1 MVTKLYCTVWAGRE
15 AEGATRLLRA
25 PQGAGQAI
33 RFWSARLWFRP
44 ETTPPDP
51 ISCSA
56 ARVPAF
62 IPRPSSPQGI
72 VPMHSSHS
80 HTLRPSS
87 RPIQPGASQRRRT
100 QLSFQP
106 LSPTQTFPQNGHSD
120 FSHRQSL
127 GGAAIVA
134 PTDYNSKTGLGTR
147 RSVNL
152 NSYGIPKQPMRRR
165 NSIAAPAKQTARLSY
180 QGPIGN
186 EFEAKI
192 RVCVRKRPLNSR
204 ELNRGETD
212 IVQATGRRSVTVHEP
227 KVKVDLTKYVEQ
239 HHFIFDEVFDET
251 VTNDEMY
258 QRTAQPL
265 VRFIFQGGN
274 ATCFAYGQTGSG
286 KTYTMLDPRNGLY
299 VLAASDIFAMHTQPE
314 YQHLTVLVSFYEIYQ
329 SQLYDL
335 LNNRKKLHAREDHR
349 QQVCIS
355 GLREIEIE
363 NVVDLMEVFE
373 FGNSE
378 RSTGSTGANADS
390 SRSHAILQIMLKDDR
405 DNDRLHGKF
414 SFIDLAGSERGADRG
429 ESDKQTRMEGSEI
442 NKSLLALKECIRA
455 LDMDKK
461 HTPFRQSKLTQ
472 VLKDSL
478 VGNSRTCMIATVTP
492 NISNSEHSLNTLR
505 YTDRVKAIKGERG
518 TSDCRDTDSAN
529 TGQGDD
535 EGYDDAH
542 YYGEPDDWDDGD
554 RASHDP
560 PEDYDGDLYYDC
572 EQDTIDTASNPS
584 SNGGHPSSAPNSGRS
599 GDRQGFNNILDE
611 TPSFRDLNIHRPSP
625 SPPSDSYARIR
636 SPPAPEPVSH
646 MAPPRRYN
654 LRSRTSSNAT
664 TPAPVVP
671 PSAHLT
677 SPYDEPSVQS
687 PDLSD
692 PSASSRAA
700 RRLRQPSMRRVAT
713 ADYASPPDDS
723 AHPQTLSQSFN
734 VHSSSVMPPP
744 RSQRRPTSYRTQ
756 PSPNAMEPPVAQRS
770 TAAPSQKVYFDL
782 AEIDEFVKQHR
793 LQIRETSDYCKLE
806 TRLVASYTLGASS
819 GPSPQG
825 SLRSHKY
832 YEGDNDGDDAKVL
845 AQMHSAVSYLEQLDE
860 ILDKKQNAVVQLRN
874 SIRQLVYSQSQ
885 SQNRQ

>member
-1 MVTKLYCTVWAGRE
+1 
-15 AEGATRLLRA
+15 
-25 PQGAGQAI
+25 
-33 RFWSARLWFRP
+33 
-44 ETTPPDP
+44 
-51 ISCSA
+51 
-56 ARVPAF
+56 
-62 IPRPSSPQGI
+62 
-72 VPMHSSHS
+72 
-80 HTLRPSS
+80 
-87 RPIQPGASQRRRT
+87 
-100 QLSFQP
+100 
-106 LSPTQTFPQNGHSD
+106 
-120 FSHRQSL
+120 
-127 GGAAIVA
+127 
-134 PTDYNSKTGLGTR
+134 
-147 RSVNL
+147 
-152 NSYGIPKQPMRRR
+152 MRRR

-227 KVKVDLTKYVEQ
+227 K

-572 EQDTIDTASNPS
+572 EQDTIDTA
-584 SNGGHPSSAPNSGRS
+584 
-599 GDRQGFNNILDE
+599 
-611 TPSFRDLNIHRPSP
+611 
-625 SPPSDSYARIR
+625 
-636 SPPAPEPVSH
+636 
-646 MAPPRRYN
+646 
-654 LRSRTSSNAT
+654 
-664 TPAPVVP
+664 
-671 PSAHLT
+671 
-677 SPYDEPSVQS
+677 
-687 PDLSD
+687 
-692 PSASSRAA
+692 
-700 RRLRQPSMRRVAT
+700 
-713 ADYASPPDDS
+713 
-723 AHPQTLSQSFN
+723 
-734 VHSSSVMPPP
+734 
-744 RSQRRPTSYRTQ
+744 QRRPTSYRTQ